1 MVSLVTAYLMS
12 YARFNTIGRMLYC
25 SPVWWGFT
33 DGQEREVREGIIRK
47 LLRLGYLLLPTPSF
61 KALCYTS
68 DSNLFACILNNSC
81 NVGLLHKLL
90 PRPSVP
96 PPCMPDSPKV
106 QTCPLF
112 GAARTSYRSFL
123 NPNK

>member
-1 MVSLVTAYLMS
+1 MLASTRLAGCFIAHLFGGASRMV
-12 YARFNTIGRMLYC
+12 RR
-25 SPVWWGFT
+25 
-33 DGQEREVREGIIRK
+33 ERLVRESSGS

-61 KALCYTS
+61 KAICYTS